1 MAGIVN
7 REKRRMDFLK
17 KVNEKADEELKE
29 AVRRLK
35 EDQDRMRDRLKVF
48 WKPFLDGLQ
57 SEYGL
62 LEAAGSTGPLSF
74 SYLSFLRSGILDGGP
89 WLRMDYYD
97 SRGRASDVEC
107 GGCPDG
113 FPAFP
118 YLDKGFREIREL
130 FAGQSQAGAYL
141 ADPILYDLADRYSE
155 EMEPLV
161 LESLFTLI
169 EEEGERWYGSGN
181 VRFFAGDFLDRAE
194 PAAEWRDGKLRALQ
208 AGVKR
213 QKRGKGKG
221 MGWEDERVV
230 HMQNEERKKK
240 YCNLDTGMYIKEELI
255 CFERFHIDEMGFSLV
270 LPKGFAR
277 LDEGALK
284 RKYPSPDRPDLA
296 VGNEAGDVVF
306 AFSALKDAITGS
318 EFRKQTVQSLKGLM
332 SCANPSLGFLDEG
345 EEESGDSMLN
355 WFDFKSYVITGTL
368 YNLASVISFRDRSV
382 LGMFSCPYELSP
394 WWKPVYLKVLETFGS
409 RSDRPAQCLR

>member
-62 LEAAGSTGPLSF
+62 LEAAGSAGPLSF

-169 EEEGERWYGSGN
+169 EEEGERWYGSGD

-213 QKRGKGKG
+213 QRRGKGKG
-221 MGWEDERVV
+221 RGWEDERVV

-270 LPKGFAR
+270 LPRGFAR
-277 LDEGALK
+277 LDEGEK
-284 RKYPSPDRPDLA
+284 
-296 VGNEAGDVVF
+296 
-306 AFSALKDAITGS
+306 
-318 EFRKQTVQSLKGLM
+318 
-332 SCANPSLGFLDEG
+332 
-345 EEESGDSMLN
+345 ESGDSMLN

-409 RSDRPAQCLR
+409 RSDRSARCLR